1 MRTLSSLIF
10 LFCENVFSLSNK
22 ENNTRI
28 IKILILVLFLICSFY
43 IICII
48 FQYLLNTILPE
59 DDADQAEG
67 FLRNVLLL
75 SPDFQD
81 RDFPVPSDNSNVLY
95 SFW

>member
-75 SPDFQD
+75 SPDFQLHHKYEL
-81 RDFPVPSDNSNVLY
+81 PHN
-95 SFW
+95 